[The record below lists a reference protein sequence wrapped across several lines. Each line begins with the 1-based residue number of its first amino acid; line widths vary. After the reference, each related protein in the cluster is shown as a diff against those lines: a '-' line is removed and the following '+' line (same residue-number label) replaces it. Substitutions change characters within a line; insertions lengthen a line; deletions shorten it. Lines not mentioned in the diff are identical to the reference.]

1 MVGERAHLQLQLQLV
16 FVRVCLGVLCKQ
28 VGSSS
33 NAVRVLQLLLPL
45 RVLPHELVVRLL
57 ADSRTLFRL
66 VGLRDDVRLLLLHAS
81 DSVARVLRLSPQA
94 LLYQQ

>member
-45 RVLPHELVVRLL
+45 RVLPHELIVRLL
-57 ADSRTLFRL
+57 ADSRTLYRL

-81 DSVARVLRLSPQA
+81 DSVTRVLRLSPQA

>member
-1 MVGERAHLQLQLQLV
+1 
-16 FVRVCLGVLCKQ
+16 
-28 VGSSS
+28 
-33 NAVRVLQLLLPL
+33 
-45 RVLPHELVVRLL
+45 VRLL

-81 DSVARVLRLSPQA
+81 DSVTRVLRLSPQA